1 MLDRTA
7 TIASFQDERAFA
19 HDITEFMKKVTVR
32 VDPSLPAN
40 RDFMYHRVTIR
51 LHDGREVT
59 AAEPLPR
66 GHWRYPLQR
75 AEYEGKFRG
84 NASRVLEK
92 QNVEK
97 VIELW
102 ITLRICRKGAF

>member
-1 MLDRTA
+1 
-7 TIASFQDERAFA
+7 
-19 HDITEFMKKVTVR
+19 MKKVTVR

-51 LHDGREVT
+51 LRDGREVT

-66 GHWRYPLQR
+66 GHLRYPLQR
-75 AEYEGKFRG
+75 AEYEGKFRE
-84 NASRVLEK
+84 NAARVLQT

-97 VIELW
+97 IIEIVDRLED
-102 ITLRICRKGAF
+102 IPDVRVLTEALKLSD

>member
-1 MLDRTA
+1 
-7 TIASFQDERAFA
+7 
-19 HDITEFMKKVTVR
+19 MKKVTVR

-51 LHDGREVT
+51 LRDGREVT

-75 AEYEGKFRG
+75 AEYEGKFRE

-97 VIELW
+97 VIEIVDHLEDLPEARVL
-102 ITLRICRKGAF
+102 TDALKLSD